1 MPQGYDYER
10 LLDRAFASVPELA
23 NENVDFKIPQVDS
36 IVQGSKTIL
45 RNFSQIAD
53 VARRNPADIAKY
65 LSKEFA
71 APASTDD
78 QKLTINARVQQ
89 QVLNERIKKYF
100 EVYVVCREC
109 HKPDTH
115 IEETSRGYVTLVCEA
130 CGARYTIKR
139 S

>member
-1 MPQGYDYER
+1 MPQDYNYEQ

-23 NENVDFKIPQVDS
+23 NENVDFKIPAADS

-53 VARRNPADIAKY
+53 VARRDPAEIAKY
-65 LSKEFA
+65 ISREFA

-78 QKLTINARVQQ
+78 QKLTISAKVQQ
-89 QVLNERIKKYF
+89 QVLNDRIKKYF
-100 EVYVVCREC
+100 ETYVICREC

-115 IEETSRGYVTLVCEA
+115 IEEVSRGYVTMVCEA
-130 CGARYTIKR
+130 CGARYTVKR

>member
-1 MPQGYDYER
+1 MPQDYNYEQ
-10 LLDRAFASVPELA
+10 LLDRAFASLPELA
-23 NENVDFKIPQVDS
+23 SENVDFKIPEADS

-45 RNFSQIAD
+45 RNFSQIAG
-53 VARRNPADIAKY
+53 VARRDPSDVAKY

-78 QKLTINARVQQ
+78 QKLTISARVQQ

-100 EVYVVCREC
+100 EIYVICREC

-115 IEETSRGYVTLVCEA
+115 VEDASRGYVTIVCEA